1 MIRFSTFASTLLLA
15 ALAAMPAGAQE
26 GQRRLVG
33 ALGSTTV
40 INEPGHYFLARDID
54 VTAGTA
60 IRITA
65 SDVTLD
71 LRGFRV
77 MGPGGNTGRGIEIMG
92 ASGVRVMNGTVANF
106 GFAVVVDSSASVVL
120 RDLTIRGQGLAVSA
134 PPPEVGIMIVQSR
147 NMVVENN
154 RLYNVGLG
162 IFVRGGMSWGNRISG
177 NTVTSGM
184 NGVFGICYNP
194 APNDPMG
201 PRGDLL
207 EGNHISGF
215 PIGIQMS
222 ATSGSNILR
231 NNSVAYKMSAL
242 ELLNATNV
250 VENNTSV
257 MLP

>member
-1 MIRFSTFASTLLLA
+1 MIRFSTFATTLLVA
-15 ALAAMPAGAQE
+15 ALAAMPAGAQD

-40 INEPGHYFLARDID
+40 ISEPGNYYLARDIE
-54 VTAGTA
+54 VAAGTA

-77 MGPGGNTGRGIEIMG
+77 AGPGSNSGRGIEIMG

-106 GFAVVVDSSASVVL
+106 GFAVVVDTSASVVL
-120 RDLTIRGQGLAVSA
+120 RDLTIRGRGLAVTA

-147 NMVVENN
+147 NTVVENN

-162 IFVRGGMSWGNRISG
+162 IFVRGGMSWGNRIAG
-177 NTVTSGM
+177 NTVTAGM
-184 NGVFGICYNP
+184 NGLLGICYNP

-201 PRGDLL
+201 PRGDLI

-215 PIGIQMS
+215 PTGIQMS
-222 ATSGSNILR
+222 AASGSNILR
-231 NNSVAYKMSAL
+231 NNSVAYTMMAM
-242 ELLNATNV
+242 ELVNTTNT
-250 VENNTSV
+250 VENNTTV

>member
-1 MIRFSTFASTLLLA
+1 MIRFSTFALTLLVA
-15 ALAAMPAGAQE
+15 AVAAMPAGAQE
-26 GQRRLVG
+26 GQRRLTG

-40 INEPGHYFLARDID
+40 ISEPGNYYLARDIE
-54 VTAGTA
+54 VTEGTA
-60 IRITA
+60 IKIMA

-77 MGPGGNTGRGIEIMG
+77 AGPGGNSGRGIEIMG
-92 ASGVRVMNGTVANF
+92 ASGVRVMNGTIANF
-106 GFAVVVDSSASVVL
+106 GFAVVVDTSASVVL
-120 RDLTIRGQGLAVSA
+120 RDLTIRGQGLAVTA

-162 IFVRGGMSWGNRISG
+162 IFVRGGMSWGNRIAG

-194 APNDPMG
+194 APDDPMG
-201 PRGDLL
+201 PRGDLI

-215 PIGIQMS
+215 PTGIQMS
-222 ATSGSNILR
+222 AVSGYNIVR
-231 NNSVAYKMSAL
+231 NNSVAFKMMAI
-242 ELLNATNV
+242 ELLNATNT
-250 VENNTSV
+250 VENNSTV